1 MNDFSVPHSQ
11 SNASLQIAPL
21 FQTDFEV
28 WLTLWQ
34 SYLTFYQTSL
44 PMSTS
49 ETTWHNILDTTVP
62 IYGFGAT
69 LVEDG
74 QEDKLVGFT
83 HVVLHPNTWNT
94 SECCYLEDLY
104 VDEAVRGLGVGRAL
118 IEHVYEFASMK
129 GCNRV
134 YWTTQ
139 EDNTPARKL
148 YDSLANKTDMVQYR
162 KDL

>member
-1 MNDFSVPHSQ
+1 
-11 SNASLQIAPL
+11 
-21 FQTDFEV
+21 
-28 WLTLWQ
+28 
-34 SYLTFYQTSL
+34 
-44 PMSTS
+44 MSTT
-49 ETTWHNILDTTVP
+49 ETTWHNILDNTMPV
-62 IYGFGAT
+62 YGFGAT

-94 SECCYLEDLY
+94 NECCYLEDLY
-104 VDEAVRGLGVGRAL
+104 VDEVVRGLGVGRAL

-139 EDNTPARKL
+139 EGNAPARKL